1 MAERELPLHAKIRAE
16 LESHISEGRWPP
28 GTRVPTEA
36 ELGQQFGVSRITV
49 QRALRDLADL
59 GLLVRYRRRGTFVA
73 RTVSEHNL
81 LRSAGLLVSGP
92 EMPGEHRVLAAK
104 VVPAGS
110 ALLRLPDLADEDAV
124 VQLERHKLTPD
135 GAGVVATELAVLPF
149 RFAPDL
155 LDQPLVTATTHAY
168 LRDRGIVLDR
178 ARLYVEPHTLD
189 AAHAEIFG
197 LAEGTAVFRWLRI
210 TWTASGDVVEHLQAI
225 LPARSSHF
233 FVETALSTSSP
244 N

>member
-49 QRALRDLADL
+49 QRALRDLAEL

-104 VVPAGS
+104 VVPQQEAWIVERLGRYDSTLRAGLH
-110 ALLRLPDLADEDAV
+110 LLMPFVDTVRYLLPVRVRDQAEGAMQRLLTGGPAARRESRIGVL
-124 VQLERHKLTPD
+124 LTP
-135 GAGVVATELAVLPF
+135 EL
-149 RFAPDL
+149 
-155 LDQPLVTATTHAY
+155 
-168 LRDRGIVLDR
+168 
-178 ARLYVEPHTLD
+178 E
-189 AAHAEIFG
+189 
-197 LAEGTAVFRWLRI
+197 
-210 TWTASGDVVEHLQAI
+210 
-225 LPARSSHF
+225 
-233 FVETALSTSSP
+233 
-244 N
+244 